1 VRVNINKISLSENYH
16 QYDCDHDCGR
26 VDIGA
31 EPALKPHT
39 GYGSHWF
46 RHKDV
51 FVDFKAIF

>member
-1 VRVNINKISLSENYH
+1 MRVNINKISLSENYH

-31 EPALKPHT
+31 EPDLKPQT

-51 FVDFKAIF
+51 FVDF